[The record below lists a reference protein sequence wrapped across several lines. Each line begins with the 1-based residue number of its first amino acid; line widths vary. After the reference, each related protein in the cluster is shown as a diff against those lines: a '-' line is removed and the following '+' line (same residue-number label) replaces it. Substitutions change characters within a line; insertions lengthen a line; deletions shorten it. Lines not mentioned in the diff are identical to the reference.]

1 MLDTLQR
8 ALIQALDKLRD
19 EAQQRESEADKP
31 VKVTTI
37 GLEKWNTKTADLV
50 SQLHEARDKHVSS
63 LL

>member
-8 ALIQALDKLRD
+8 ALIQTLDKLRV
-19 EAQQRESEADKP
+19 EAQQRESEADKV

-37 GLEKWNTKTADLV
+37 GLEKWNTKTEDLV